1 MAARGLDAQRRVY
14 RAMLT
19 LHPKRFR
26 REYGDLMVQ
35 LFADQLRDARSSSR
49 VWTSTVRDL
58 AVSVSSERLED
69 SMRSSFVVALGGAM
83 LAMVGSVG
91 VVRGH
96 NVGAPSTLAFSVGLM
111 VIAIVGAAVLLRRLA
126 NQPSALAVSPAGMAV
141 TRSPI
146 QLLRWLAVPVATL
159 GLILAFFGLT
169 WRSAVEAGAGIA
181 VLTVSALIWRGFG
194 GR

>member
-1 MAARGLDAQRRVY
+1 MVRRGLEGQRRLY

-19 LHPKRFR
+19 LHPKQFR

-35 LFADQLRDARSSSR
+35 LFSDQLRDARSSSR
-49 VWTSTVRDL
+49 VWSSTVRDL

-91 VVRGH
+91 VVTGGNRA
-96 NVGAPSTLAFSVGLM
+96 APSTFAFGAGLM

-146 QLLRWLAVPVATL
+146 QLLRWLAVPVAIV
-159 GLILAFFGLT
+159 GLILAFFGLA
-169 WRSAVEAGAGIA
+169 WGSAVEAGAAAG
-181 VLTVSALIWRGFG
+181 VLAVSALIWRGFG

>member
-1 MAARGLDAQRRVY
+1 MVRRGLEGQRRLY

-35 LFADQLRDARSSSR
+35 LFSDQLRDAPSSR
-49 VWTSTVRDL
+49 VWISTVRDL

-83 LAMVGSVG
+83 LATVGSVG
-91 VVRGH
+91 VVRGK